1 MEEPKTSK
9 SENHEPKKNI
19 ICEESKA
26 VKIITN
32 QTLKPRNDK
41 SMTEIG
47 ISSLN
52 RNSNKKTKQN
62 DICIEKT
69 EVKSCKVNAASIPGP
84 KDLGL
89 VLRDQS
95 HCKVKKIPNSPM
107 KAQKGSSQTKVE
119 KAPSLQA
126 KAEKLTKSTNLPVKA
141 EKATCTAT
149 AATTE
154 KALNSQ
160 KKEENISTSQ
170 MKLQKA
176 PSSPLEPEN
185 EPSLL
190 LKENMKQTESQQ
202 TGKKLINYVVSVDKR
217 NSEALQGEKSTL
229 ENLSPSQRQQTRTDN
244 IGDSDDSASGI
255 DDTSDDL
262 SKYKY
267 TWCFLQV
274 TFWAGFSYS
283 CSVGYFWFS
292 YFNFKKLKTKR

>member
-1 MEEPKTSK
+1 MPKLDLEQFIYLRSAILQYHNWKEPDFQIMEEPKTSK

-41 SMTEIG
+41 SVTEIG
-47 ISSLN
+47 TSSLN
-52 RNSNKKTKQN
+52 RNSSKKTKQN

-69 EVKSCKVNAASIPGP
+69 EVKSCKVNAASVPGP

-107 KAQKGSSQTKVE
+107 KAQKGCSQAKVE

-126 KAEKLTKSTNLPVKA
+126 KVEKSPKSPNLPVKA
-141 EKATCTAT
+141 EKIPCTTA

-160 KKEENISTSQ
+160 KKEENIPTSQ
-170 MKLQKA
+170 MKLPTT

-185 EPSLL
+185 APSLL
-190 LKENMKQTESQQ
+190 LKENMKQTESQE
-202 TGKKLINYVVSVDKR
+202 TGGKLASSFVSVDKR
-217 NSEALQGEKSTL
+217 NSEGLQGEKSTL
-229 ENLSPSQRQQTRTDN
+229 ENLVPSQKQQARTDN
-244 IGDSDDSASGI
+244 VGDSDDSASGI
-255 DDTSDDL
+255 EDTSDDL
-262 SKYKY
+262 SK
-267 TWCFLQV
+267 
-274 TFWAGFSYS
+274 
-283 CSVGYFWFS
+283 
-292 YFNFKKLKTKR
+292 

>member
-26 VKIITN
+26 VKIIAN

-41 SMTEIG
+41 SVTEIG
-47 ISSLN
+47 TSSLN
-52 RNSNKKTKQN
+52 RNSSKKNKQN

-89 VLRDQS
+89 ALRDQS

-107 KAQKGSSQTKVE
+107 KAQKGSSQAKVE

-126 KAEKLTKSTNLPVKA
+126 KQEKLPKSPNLPVKA
-141 EKATCTAT
+141 EKTPCTT
-149 AATTE
+149 ATTE

-160 KKEENISTSQ
+160 KKEENIPTSQ
-170 MKLQKA
+170 MKLQKT

-185 EPSLL
+185 VSSLL

-202 TGKKLINYVVSVDKR
+202 TGKKLTSSFVSVDKR
-217 NSEALQGEKSTL
+217 NTEALQGEKSTL
-229 ENLSPSQRQQTRTDN
+229 ENLLPSQRQQAQTDN

-255 DDTSDDL
+255 EDTSDDL
-262 SKYKY
+262 SKYKH
-267 TWCFLQV
+267 TWHFP
-274 TFWAGFSYS
+274 
-283 CSVGYFWFS
+283 
-292 YFNFKKLKTKR
+292 